1 MTHPD
6 TVTIRLKEVESD
18 FKPRSN
24 EKVFS
29 VCWVFFE
36 LKYFEIDISYLHVIN
51 VGRQK
56 EVTDLLRLSG
66 GNHYKSEDKDSVS
79 LLFSNQN
86 FIIKRTG
93 SHSETSSS

>member
-18 FKPRSN
+18 FKPKSN
-24 EKVFS
+24 KKVFS

-36 LKYFEIDISYLHVIN
+36 LNYFEIDISYLHVIN

-56 EVTDLLRLSG
+56 EVTDLLRLIG
-66 GNHYKSEDKDSVS
+66 GNHYKSEDKGSVS
-79 LLFSNQN
+79 LLFSDQN